1 MIIIITNLLRRECR
15 SKAMTEEYT
24 EYVESVA
31 ANSAEMIAA
40 IDVAMDA
47 LMAVLPKQHWSAVT
61 QIGKEMQD
69 GLIGESYQV
78 ALAPFVQPPEEEIA
92 EGGEKSED
100 EEKSAVPPLVA
111 GMIDDEKVRHR

>member
-1 MIIIITNLLRRECR
+1 MKRR
-15 SKAMTEEYT
+15 SKVMTEEYT
-24 EYVESVA
+24 DYVESVA

-47 LMAVLPKQHWSAVT
+47 LMAVLPKQHWNAVT

-78 ALAPFVQPPEEEIA
+78 ALAPFVQPAEEEIA
-92 EGGEKSED
+92 KGGEEPESE
-100 EEKSAVPPLVA
+100 ERSAVPPLVA
-111 GMIDDEKVRHR
+111 GMIEDEKMRHR